1 MSVPSFRNSKSK
13 VRRRRSQHGV
23 KAQTIVK
30 CKKCE
35 SPVLPHVACASCG
48 TYGNRKVTGSKEAVE
63 KVLKKATPKKKVSE
77 KSEGDQVA
85 K

>member
-13 VRRRRSQHGV
+13 VRRRRSHHGV
-23 KAQTIVK
+23 TAQTIAT

-35 SPVLPHVACASCG
+35 APIRQHTACASCG
-48 TYGNRKVTGSKEAVE
+48 TYGDRNVGGSKQAVE
-63 KVLKKATPKKKVSE
+63 KVIEKKVVKKTAKKEE
-77 KSEGDQVA
+77 KPKAEA